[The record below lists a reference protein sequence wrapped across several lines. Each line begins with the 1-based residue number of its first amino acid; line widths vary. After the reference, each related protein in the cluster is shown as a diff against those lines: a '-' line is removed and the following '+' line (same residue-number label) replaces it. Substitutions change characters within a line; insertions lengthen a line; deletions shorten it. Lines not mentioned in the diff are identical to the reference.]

1 MLPCEPQPEEPTVN
15 TSVLHFRKVAFVQTY
30 RVETKLQKDGTLTL
44 RNLPFQAGESV
55 EVLIVVQAASQK
67 NSYPLRGTSLH
78 YTDPIEPVAEEDWEA
93 GE

>member
-1 MLPCEPQPEEPTVN
+1 M
-15 TSVLHFRKVAFVQTY
+15 QTY
-30 RVETKLQKDGTLTL
+30 RVEAKLQKDGTLTL

-55 EVLIVVQAASQK
+55 EVLIVVQTVAVSQK

-78 YTDPIEPVAEEDWEA
+78 YTDPTEPVAEEDWEA

>member
-1 MLPCEPQPEEPTVN
+1 M
-15 TSVLHFRKVAFVQTY
+15 QTY

-55 EVLIVVQAASQK
+55 EVLIVVQAAAASQK

-78 YTDPIEPVAEEDWEA
+78 YAGPIEPVAEEDWEA
-93 GE
+93 EE

>member
-1 MLPCEPQPEEPTVN
+1 M
-15 TSVLHFRKVAFVQTY
+15 QTD

-55 EVLIVVQAASQK
+55 EVLIVVQTVAASQK

-78 YTDPIEPVAEEDWEA
+78 YTDPTEPVAEEDWEA